1 MWENC
6 KYWMQLYLT
15 PCCSREIIIL
25 VHLQNPKLTSSGFRC
40 LPNVLIKPSTLL
52 NENEFLNFH
61 NFHQTFS
68 VFYAEQNS
76 LLGKMSDD
84 HLIFTWKVTWEGW
97 PSDRIF
103 IPWITLTIMS
113 YSYHI
118 HIDQQSINKWK
129 YQEILIFQ
137 WKELLIMSRIVSSP
151 FSSARKCEVLCLE
164 VVFQELKGKN
174 ENNDVSKFTIK

>member
-1 MWENC
+1 MTEGSVLHCSCPRSKVLAVSNTSFDTVLKSRKYGNKKLLKKEMWENC

-129 YQEILIFQ
+129 Y
-137 WKELLIMSRIVSSP
+137 
-151 FSSARKCEVLCLE
+151 
-164 VVFQELKGKN
+164 
-174 ENNDVSKFTIK
+174 